1 MAWKYKSARI
11 LRASAGSNTPIVAAA
26 VTIYDDAAQQQP
38 GEPEDVFLARSHRT
52 YQYTRMLTADG
63 SGFAQTLQ
71 QFRDMVKAEVKGHID
86 LRNAAAAQ
94 TALWEDATGFEV

>member
-11 LRASAGSNTPIVAAA
+11 QRATAGTNTPIVAAA
-26 VTIYDDAAQQQP
+26 VTIWDDAAQQQP
-38 GEPEDVFLARSHRT
+38 GETEDAFLARSHRT
-52 YQYTRMLTADG
+52 FQYTRMLTPDG
-63 SGFAQTLQ
+63 TNFAQTLQ
-71 QFRDMVKAEVKGHID
+71 QFRDMVKAEVRGHID